1 MVCWRLASLHSGT
14 VPIASGANMQ
24 PKIYKQGISGLSV
37 FRYGV
42 LSVYSPKARTFA
54 DRAALVA
61 GVCAVG
67 YVGYVFIRGQK

>member
-1 MVCWRLASLHSGT
+1 MVCWQLVSPRSAT
-14 VPIASGANMQ
+14 VRIASGVNMQ

-42 LSVYSPKARTFA
+42 LSVYSPKTRKFA

-67 YVGYVFIRGQK
+67 YVGYVFLRGEK